1 MIAIHVLDLNIWVY
15 LEAEDKEIMVLG
27 NIKVEKKFQEQV
39 NGEQK
44 KKKVEYAY
52 AFILS

>member
-1 MIAIHVLDLNIWVY
+1 M
-15 LEAEDKEIMVLG
+15 EAEDKETMVLEILRWKR
-27 NIKVEKKFQEQV
+27 NFRNKLMESK
-39 NGEQK
+39 K